1 MRYGSVTA
9 TKRLTA
15 AAVVLVLAGC
25 GGSHRPAA
33 HLETIPS
40 DGAFPAVTMTVYGNS
55 AAACGGDADSFSTN
69 ARQLLAHESGEAAY
83 PADLYYLDMHNALRD
98 FTVRACAPQIL
109 SRTLA
114 SRFTTR
120 QLRMLLAYLP
130 RTMAPTIRAAL
141 AR

>member
-9 TKRLTA
+9 ITQLAA

-25 GGSHRPAA
+25 GGSQRPAA
-33 HLETIPS
+33 HVETIPS
-40 DGAFPAVTMTVYGNS
+40 DGSFPAVTVTVYGNS
-55 AAACGGDADSFSTN
+55 TADCSKDADTFSSN
-69 ARQLLAHESGEAAY
+69 ARQFLAHEGPEAAY
-83 PADLYYLDMHNALRD
+83 PADLYYLGMRNALRD

-109 SRTLA
+109 SRMLA
-114 SRFTTR
+114 SRFTPR

-141 AR
+141 PR